1 MITLSNRTSP
11 HFGELIAAHIGS
23 NLIAFFNAQLQ
34 IVNASEIDVQEGGNA
49 TASLTDARFDFIV
62 RECMSI
68 IHTRTNENR
77 PRPSAPARLAA
88 PGRRLT

>member
-1 MITLSNRTSP
+1 MITLSNRIHKS
-11 HFGELIAAHIGS
+11 HGELIAAHIGS
-23 NLIAFFNAQLQ
+23 NLIAFFNAQLH
-34 IVNASEIDVQEGGNA
+34 IVNVSETDVQEGGNA
-49 TASLTDARFDFIV
+49 TATLSDVRFDFII